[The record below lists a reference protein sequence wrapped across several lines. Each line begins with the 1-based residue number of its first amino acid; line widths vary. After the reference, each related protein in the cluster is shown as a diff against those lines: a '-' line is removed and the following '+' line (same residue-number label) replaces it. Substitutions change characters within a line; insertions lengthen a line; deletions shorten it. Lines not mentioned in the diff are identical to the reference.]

1 MKRFFYEHF
10 EEDGSAEETEIQPED
25 LLAKM
30 VVALEDGNA
39 SVRADSLAGVGYDAY
54 SEHYVEHGWL
64 TALGQDKLKWLV
76 RDKLDLPISMAD
88 LALAAVSVHIKD
100 CDQRWSP
107 NASAWNQCGPR

>member
-10 EEDGSAEETEIQPED
+10 ECDGSTEETEIKPED
-25 LLAKM
+25 LLTRI

-39 SVRADSLAGVGYDAY
+39 SVRADCPAGVGYDAY
-54 SEHYVEHGWL
+54 SEQYVEHGWL

-76 RDKLDLPISMAD
+76 RDKLELPASMAD
-88 LALAAVSVHIKD
+88 LALAAVSVYIKD

-107 NASAWNQCGPR
+107 NASAWTVGL